1 MAASPSTS
9 DSPALR
15 ITQAETPAEIET
27 AQSLFREYQQELG
40 IDLCF
45 QNFDAELSGLPGKYA
60 CPEGRLLIAW
70 KGDEAIGCVA
80 VRPFDGE
87 VCELKRLFLRPAAR
101 GMGAGRL
108 LTETALQEA
117 RQAGYRRIRLDTLPQ
132 MGAAIRLYRDLGFQE
147 IGAYTTNPVAGA
159 LFLEKPLDNRL

>member
-9 DSPALR
+9 NSLALR

-40 IDLCF
+40 MDLCF
-45 QNFDAELSGLPGKYA
+45 QNFEAELAGLPGKYA
-60 CPEGRLLIAW
+60 RPEGRLLIAW
-70 KGDEAIGCVA
+70 KGDAALGCVA
-80 VRPFDGE
+80 VRPFHGE

-108 LTETALQEA
+108 LTETAIEEA
-117 RQAGYRRIRLDTLPQ
+117 KQVGYRRIRLDTLPQ

-147 IGAYTTNPVAGA
+147 IGAYTTNPVPGA
-159 LFLEKPLDNRL
+159 LFLEKNLGAC

>member
-9 DSPALR
+9 NSLSLR

-40 IDLCF
+40 MDLCF
-45 QNFDAELSGLPGKYA
+45 QNFEAELAGLPGKYA
-60 CPEGRLLIAW
+60 RPEGRLLIAW
-70 KGDEAIGCVA
+70 KGDAALGCVA
-80 VRPFDGE
+80 VRPLHDE

-108 LTETALQEA
+108 LTETALEEA

-147 IGAYTTNPVAGA
+147 ISAYTTNPVPGA
-159 LFLEKPLDNRL
+159 LFLEKNLGAC